1 MKAVQTIG
9 RYRIDVPLGTGA
21 MGEVYRAYD
30 PIIDRPVA
38 IKVVRPE
45 LIAGGSSEQWLQRF
59 RREARAAGRRF
70 HPNLIAV
77 LDFGDDNGV
86 PFLAMEYVDG
96 QSLDAVIK
104 ASGPLEPSRGVPMI
118 TQVLSALGFIHKN
131 GIVHRDV
138 KPSNIMVL
146 EDDQIK
152 VADFGI
158 ARIDASEFTI
168 VGDLLGTPAYM
179 APEQFAGAQVDQR
192 TDLFAAGVI
201 LFEML
206 TGVKPF
212 RGKSITEIMCLM
224 EKRGPEDIGLLN
236 PAVPDA
242 LKQVIG
248 KALAFD
254 PSHRFAS
261 ADAFA
266 TAIAEAFAA
275 SPRREPLSEVS
286 GSEAPQSVSPH
297 TEIPSV
303 PAALDPELVGKIER
317 DLATFIGPVA
327 AIAVRRAVRQ
337 TNDLVALYDVLGRQ
351 LENPRDRAEFL
362 AKGRQRAVAA
372 ANLSRTSTP
381 ASPRQDTTEQR
392 RGSPAPAPDPAAVSA
407 IESSLTRYIGPIAKI
422 LVKREVDKF
431 QTMERL
437 YLALARHISDE
448 RDREAFLRTLAS
460 PPFPP
465 RRAGEG

>member
-9 RYRIDVPLGTGA
+9 RYRIDAPVGTGA

-38 IKVVRPE
+38 IKILRSE
-45 LIAGGSSEQWLQRF
+45 LISGGGSEQWLQRF

-70 HPNLIAV
+70 HPNIIAV
-77 LDFGDDNGV
+77 LDFGDDNGI

-96 QSLDAVIK
+96 QGLDAVIK
-104 ASGPLEPSRGVPMI
+104 ASGRLDPTRSVPII

-138 KPSNIMVL
+138 KPSNIIVL
-146 EDDQIK
+146 ASDQIK

-158 ARIDASEFTI
+158 ARIDTSDVTI

-179 APEQFAGAQVDQR
+179 APEQFAGAPVDER

-212 RGKSITEIMCLM
+212 RGKSITEILSLI
-224 EKRGPEDIGLLN
+224 ETRGPEDIILLN

-254 PSHRFAS
+254 PAARYPS

-266 TAIAEAFAA
+266 TAIAEAFVAP
-275 SPRREPLSEVS
+275 PRREP
-286 GSEAPQSVSPH
+286 GSEAFGATAPQSTRQNIDQANPDFD
-297 TEIPSV
+297 
-303 PAALDPELVGKIER
+303 AELLARIER
-317 DLATFIGPVA
+317 DLAMFIGPVA
-327 AIAVRRAVRQ
+327 TVAVRRAAKQ
-337 TNDLVALYDVLGRQ
+337 TNNLVALYDKLGRQ
-351 LENPRDRAEFL
+351 LENPRDRAAFL
-362 AKGRQRAVAA
+362 ARGRRMAA
-372 ANLSRTSTP
+372 AAAELSRTSITP
-381 ASPRQDTTEQR
+381 SPRPDAEEPR
-392 RGSPAPAPDPAAVSA
+392 MPLAAPPDPATVST
-407 IESSLTRYIGPIAKI
+407 IEASLARHIGPIAKI
-422 LVKREVDKF
+422 LVKRELERF

-437 YLALARHISDE
+437 YVALAGYISDE
-448 RDREAFLRTLAS
+448 RDREMFLRNL
-460 PPFPP
+460 
-465 RRAGEG
+465 RAD

>member
-1 MKAVQTIG
+1 
-9 RYRIDVPLGTGA
+9 L
-21 MGEVYRAYD
+21 
-30 PIIDRPVA
+30 
-38 IKVVRPE
+38 
-45 LIAGGSSEQWLQRF
+45 
-59 RREARAAGRRF
+59 
-70 HPNLIAV
+70 
-77 LDFGDDNGV
+77 
-86 PFLAMEYVDG
+86 EY
-96 QSLDAVIK
+96 
-104 ASGPLEPSRGVPMI
+104 
-118 TQVLSALGFIHKN
+118 
-131 GIVHRDV
+131 
-138 KPSNIMVL
+138 
-146 EDDQIK
+146 DQIK

-179 APEQFAGAQVDQR
+179 APEQFAGAAVDQR
-192 TDLFAAGVI
+192 TDTFATGVI

-212 RGKSITEIMCLM
+212 QGKSITEIMCLM

-236 PAVPDA
+236 PAVPAA

-275 SPRREPLSEVS
+275 SPRREPLAAVS

-337 TNDLVALYDVLGRQ
+337 TNDLVALYDLLGRQ
-351 LENPRDRAEFL
+351 LEDPRDRAEFL
-362 AKGRQRAVAA
+362 ARGRQRAVAA
-372 ANLSRTSTP
+372 ANLSRTSAP
-381 ASPRQDTTEQR
+381 ASPQGTTEQH
-392 RGSPAPAPDPAAVSA
+392 RGLPVAAPDPTAVSA

-422 LVKREVDKF
+422 LVKREVEKF
-431 QTMERL
+431 QTIERL

-448 RDREAFLRTLAS
+448 RDREAFLRTLA
-460 PPFPP
+460 PPP
-465 RRAGEG
+465 

>member
-1 MKAVQTIG
+1 MKAQTIG
-9 RYRIDVPLGTGA
+9 RYRIDASLGTGA

-30 PIIDRPVA
+30 PVIDRPVA

-45 LIAGGSSEQWLQRF
+45 LISGEGSEQWLQRF

-70 HPNLIAV
+70 HPNIIAV

-96 QSLDAVIK
+96 QNLDTVIK
-104 ASGPLEPSRGVPMI
+104 ASGPLEPRRGIPII

-146 EDDQIK
+146 ENDQIK

-179 APEQFAGAQVDQR
+179 APEQFAGAPVDER

-212 RGKSITEIMCLM
+212 RGKSITEILRLM
-224 EKRGPEDIGLLN
+224 EKRGPEDIALLN
-236 PAVPDA
+236 PAVPEA
-242 LKQVIG
+242 LKQVIS

-254 PSHRFAS
+254 PAARYAS

-266 TAIAEAFAA
+266 TAIAEVLVAR
-275 SPRREPLSEVS
+275 SGQGPPTEVS
-286 GSEAPQSVSPH
+286 RSEPPPPAVGPPS
-297 TEIPSV
+297 EIRLTNAS
-303 PAALDPELVGKIER
+303 LDPGLLQTIER

-327 AIAVRRAVRQ
+327 AIAVRRAAMQ
-337 TNDLVALYDVLGRQ
+337 TNDFVALYDKLGRQ
-351 LENPRDRAEFL
+351 LENLRDRAEFL
-362 AKGRQRAVAA
+362 ARGRQRAAA
-372 ANLSRTSTP
+372 AADFSGTSIP
-381 ASPRQDTTEQR
+381 ASPRPDTEQNR
-392 RGSPAPAPDPAAVSA
+392 APPAASPDPAAVSA

-422 LVKREVDKF
+422 LVKKEVKKY

-448 RDREAFLRTLAS
+448 RDREAFLRMQ
-460 PPFPP
+460 
-465 RRAGEG
+465 RAN

>member
-9 RYRIDVPLGTGA
+9 RYRIDATLGAGA

-30 PIIDRPVA
+30 PLIDRPVA

-45 LIAGGSSEQWLQRF
+45 LISGGGSEQWLQRF

-70 HPNLIAV
+70 HPNVIAV

-96 QSLDAVIK
+96 RSLDAVIK
-104 ASGPLEPSRGVPMI
+104 ASGPLEPSRGVPII
-118 TQVLSALGFIHKN
+118 TQVLSALGFIHEN
-131 GIVHRDV
+131 GVVHRDV

-146 EDDQIK
+146 ERDQIK

-158 ARIDASEFTI
+158 ARIDTSEFTI

-179 APEQFAGAQVDQR
+179 ALEQFAGAPVDAR

-206 TGVKPF
+206 TGIKPF
-212 RGKSITEIMCLM
+212 RGKSITEILCLM

-242 LKQVIG
+242 LKRVIG

-254 PSHRFAS
+254 PAARYAS
-261 ADAFA
+261 AREFT
-266 TAIAEAFAA
+266 TAIAEAFVAPTLGGPPTELA
-275 SPRREPLSEVS
+275 S
-286 GSEAPQSVSPH
+286 SEAQPH
-297 TEIPSV
+297 CGDPHFEIRATNSS
-303 PAALDPELVGKIER
+303 LDPALLEEIER

-327 AIAVRRAVRQ
+327 AIAVRRAAMQ
-337 TNDLVALYDVLGRQ
+337 TNDLLSLYDKLGRQ
-351 LENPRDRAEFL
+351 LENPRDQAEFL
-362 AKGRQRAVAA
+362 ARGRQRAVTAVG
-372 ANLSRTSTP
+372 LSRISP
-381 ASPRQDTTEQR
+381 LASPRPDTER
-392 RGSPAPAPDPAAVSA
+392 NLAPPAAPPDPATVSA
-407 IESSLTRYIGPIAKI
+407 VESSLARHIGPIAKI
-422 LVKREVDKF
+422 LVKRELEKY

-448 RDREAFLRTLAS
+448 RDREAFLRTL
-460 PPFPP
+460 
-465 RRAGEG
+465 RAN